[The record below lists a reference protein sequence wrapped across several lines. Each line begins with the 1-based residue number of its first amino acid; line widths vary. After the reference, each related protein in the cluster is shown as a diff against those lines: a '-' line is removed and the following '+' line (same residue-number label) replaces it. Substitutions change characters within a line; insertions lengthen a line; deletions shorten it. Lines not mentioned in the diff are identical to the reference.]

1 MSRNLDDEFA
11 ANDERKYVYD
21 FDATIR
27 SSLLERVIPTL
38 NTRAKTL
45 EIGAF
50 EGMMTRQILNSFTD
64 LTVLEGSPI
73 LANGIKSQFGNKVHV
88 VTSMLEDADFQPV
101 FDNIFLI
108 HTLEHLNDPVSSLS
122 RICSWLTP
130 TGFLV
135 VAVPNANAL
144 SRQIATKMGL
154 MEHTTSVTE
163 GERLQGHLRTYNTE
177 SLLSDISQAKLHVV
191 ESGGV
196 IVKPLSNSQ
205 FDAALISGLISKD
218 YVDACENLAST
229 YPELCATIFAVITR
243 LD

>member
-1 MSRNLDDEFA
+1 LSRDLDNEFA
-11 ANDERKYVYD
+11 SNDERKYAYD
-21 FDATIR
+21 FDAIIR
-27 SSLLERVIPTL
+27 SSLLKRVKPRLDTWG
-38 NTRAKTL
+38 KTL

-73 LANGIKSQFGNKVHV
+73 LANGIRNQFGGKVQV
-88 VTSMLEDADFQPV
+88 VTSMLEDADFEPI
-101 FDNIFLI
+101 FDNIFLV

-122 RICSWLTP
+122 RISSWLTP

-154 MEHTTSVTE
+154 MENTTSVTE
-163 GERLQGHLRTYNTE
+163 GERLQGHLRTYNTQ
-177 SLLSDISQAKLHVV
+177 SLLSDISQAKLLVV

-196 IVKPLSNSQ
+196 IVKPFSNSQ
-205 FDAALISGLISKD
+205 FDAALTTGLISKD
-218 YVDACENLAST
+218 YVQACEDLAGT
-229 YPELCATIFAVITR
+229 YPDLCATIFAVVAR
-243 LD
+243 